1 VAGTPRFEGQ
11 PPIDAYGNGGFRL
24 ERQRF
29 EGSIIVTPKG
39 LFPWSVTNIAEA
51 SAVSLAPIV
60 EAIGEFDFLII
71 GTGSATEPLPRE
83 ARKWLESQA
92 IFPDI
97 MGTSA
102 ACRTYNLMLSE
113 NRRVAAAIVAV
124 D

>member
-1 VAGTPRFEGQ
+1 VARTPRFEGQ
-11 PPIDAYGNGGFRL
+11 PPIDAYGDGGFRL

-29 EGSIIVTPKG
+29 EGSIIVTPRG
-39 LFPWSVTNIAEA
+39 LFPWGVTLIEEA
-51 SAVSLAPIV
+51 SAASLAPIID
-60 EAIGEFDFLII
+60 AIGEFDFLIV
-71 GTGSATEPLPRE
+71 GTGAGTGLLPRE

-92 IFPDI
+92 IFPDV

-113 NRRVAAAIVAV
+113 NRRVAAAIIAV

>member
-1 VAGTPRFEGQ
+1 MAGTPRFDGQ
-11 PPIDAYGNGGFRL
+11 PPIDANGDGGFRL

-29 EGSIIVTPKG
+29 EGSIIVTPRG
-39 LFPWSVTNIAEA
+39 LFPWGVTHIEEA
-51 SAVSLAPIV
+51 SAASLAPISD
-60 EAIGEFDFLII
+60 AIGEFDFLIV
-71 GTGSATEPLPRE
+71 GTGATTELLPRE

-92 IFPDI
+92 IFSDL

-113 NRRVAAAIVAV
+113 NRRVAAAIIAV

>member
-11 PPIDAYGNGGFRL
+11 PPIDAYGDGGFRL

-29 EGSIIVTPKG
+29 EGSIIVTPRG
-39 LFPWSVTNIAEA
+39 LFPWGITRIEDANTT
-51 SAVSLAPIV
+51 SLTPLV
-60 EAIGEFDFLII
+60 DVIGEFDFLIV
-71 GTGSATEPLPRE
+71 GTGSFTEPLPRE

-97 MGTSA
+97 MGTPA

-113 NRRVAAAIVAV
+113 NRRVAAAMIAV